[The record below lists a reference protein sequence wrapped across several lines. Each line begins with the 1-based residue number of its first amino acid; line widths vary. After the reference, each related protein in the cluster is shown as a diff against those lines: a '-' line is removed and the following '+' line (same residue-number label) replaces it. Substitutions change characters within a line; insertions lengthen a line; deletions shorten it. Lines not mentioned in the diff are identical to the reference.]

1 MSTRKKEKVFYLV
14 NIESSIYTER
24 FDEKIP
30 SELTDEEFISVS
42 EESLSLE
49 DFILAFNNADMNLY
63 TDYVRCIEKEV
74 PVDDISADVVVNI
87 VELASE
93 LAHEATCTSFGV
105 NVGEDSPAIYVEDE
119 DEDEGTRY
127 TEQAQNVFDVF
138 YDFYYSKIEKLSE

>member
-14 NIESSIYTER
+14 NIGSSIYTER

>member
-1 MSTRKKEKVFYLV
+1 MSTRKKEKRVYVLD
-14 NIESSIYTER
+14 IESSIYTER
-24 FDEKIP
+24 FDEKSP

-49 DFILAFNNADMNLY
+49 EFISAFNYGDLNSY
-63 TDYVRCIEKEV
+63 TDYVRCIEEEV
-74 PVDDISADVVVNI
+74 AVEDFSSNVTVNI

-138 YDFYYSKIEKLSE
+138 YDFYYSKIENLSE

>member
-14 NIESSIYTER
+14 NIGSSIYTER

-105 NVGEDSPAIYVEDE
+105 NVGEDSPAIYVGDE

>member
-14 NIESSIYTER
+14 NIGSSIYTER

-63 TDYVRCIEKEV
+63 TDYIRCIEKEV
-74 PVDDISADVVVNI
+74 AVEDYNDSNVTVNI
-87 VELASE
+87 VELSSE
-93 LAHEATCTSFGV
+93 LAHEATCTCFGV
-105 NVGEDSPAIYVEDE
+105 NVGEDSPIIFVEDE
-119 DEDEGTRY
+119 DGGTRY

>member
-14 NIESSIYTER
+14 NIGSSIYTER

-74 PVDDISADVVVNI
+74 AVEDYNDSNKTVNI
-87 VELASE
+87 VELSSE
-93 LAHEATCTSFGV
+93 LAHEVTCTIFGV
-105 NVGEDSPAIYVEDE
+105 NVGKNSPIIFVEDE
-119 DEDEGTRY
+119 DGGTRY
-127 TEQAQNVFDVF
+127 TEKAQNVFNVY
-138 YDFYYSKIEKLSE
+138 YDFYYSKIENLSE

>member
-74 PVDDISADVVVNI
+74 PVDDISTDVVVNI

-93 LAHEATCTSFGV
+93 LAYEATCTCFGV
-105 NVGEDSPAIYVEDE
+105 KVGEDSPVIYVEDE

>member
-1 MSTRKKEKVFYLV
+1 MDTTKKEKIFYLV
-14 NIESSIYTER
+14 NVESSIYTER
-24 FDEKIP
+24 FDEKMP
-30 SELTDEEFISVS
+30 PELTDEEFISVS

-49 DFILAFNNADMNLY
+49 DFISAFNNGDVNSY
-63 TDYVRCIEKEV
+63 TDYVRCIEEEV
-74 PVDDISADVVVNI
+74 PAEDFSSNVVVNI